1 MFDEQKE
8 APSGTTQAKPEDIF
22 DAVDSAPIMPISSIP
37 QPQFINNS
45 VPAAPASSQPLGNVE
60 PVLVSD
66 GGNKMTKILKVV
78 GIVVGVLLVLSVGT
92 WYALSALGTKTK
104 SATKQLLDDSSI
116 TTEKAAEQ
124 EMRLIEQQLQAQN
137 QVVTPEVAPVV
148 TSPVADSVLPAA
160 PVVSTSTTTGADQ
173 VKKDELPVVDSD
185 KDGLPDSEEGRL
197 GTNPLK
203 TDSDGDTLSDFDE
216 VNVYGTDPLKVDTD
230 GDSFSD
236 GSEVSKGY
244 NPRGSGKLM
253 LDTNTSK
260 YKNN

>member
-1 MFDEQKE
+1 MFDEQT
-8 APSGTTQAKPEDIF
+8 PVQGGTTQAKPEDIF
-22 DAVDSAPIMPISSIP
+22 DAVDSAPVTPISTVP
-37 QPQFINNS
+37 QPQFTSTS
-45 VPAAPASSQPLGNVE
+45 VPNAAAISQPLDNIE
-60 PVLVSD
+60 PMLAVD
-66 GGNKMTKILKVV
+66 DGNKMTKILKVV

-104 SATKQLLDDSSI
+104 SATKQLLDDSAI
-116 TTEKAAEQ
+116 TSEKNAEQ
-124 EMRLIEQQLQAQN
+124 EIKLIEQQLQTQN
-137 QVVTPEVAPVV
+137 KVVTPEVLPVV
-148 TSPVADSVLPAA
+148 TNPVGDSALPVASV
-160 PVVSTSTTTGADQ
+160 TSTGTPIGIDETSN
-173 VKKDELPVVDSD
+173 KDLPVVDTD
-185 KDGLPDSEEGRL
+185 KDGLPDSQEGRL

-203 TDSDGDTLSDFDE
+203 MDSDGDTLSDFDE
-216 VNVYGTDPLKVDTD
+216 ANVYGTDPLKVDTD